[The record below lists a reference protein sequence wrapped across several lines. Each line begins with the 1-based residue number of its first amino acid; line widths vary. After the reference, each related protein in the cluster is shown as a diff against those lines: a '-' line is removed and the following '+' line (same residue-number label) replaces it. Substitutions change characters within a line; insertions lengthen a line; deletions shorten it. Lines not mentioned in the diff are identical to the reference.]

1 LDTEEKKGST
11 MDIQMLTKFFMWCTI
26 LNTALLVLSF
36 LTWVCAA
43 DFLYRM
49 HGKWFPLPRET
60 FNAVFYS
67 FIGMYKIIV
76 FVFNVVPWAV
86 LAIIG

>member
-1 LDTEEKKGST
+1 ME
-11 MDIQMLTKFFMWCTI
+11 
-26 LNTALLVLSF
+26 LNEIGNFLIWYTVIDYGFLVVWF
-36 LTWVCAA
+36 AA
-43 DFLYRM
+43 FVFAGDWIYRL
-49 HGKWFPLPRET
+49 HGKWFPMPRET

-67 FIGMYKIIV
+67 FIGMYKIVV